1 MTDDSKIERTH
12 STWSPIRG
20 CTKVSLGCKNWYA
33 EVLPERFRGAN
44 DQPFEWV
51 EALLEQEVNPCL
63 RAIPEEALRKEVRH
77 PEGRGRVQSMENHL
91 MTTRSGMGHPT
102 RSPFL
107 SSQHVN
113 SKSFNQIICVF
124 SIYEYVST
132 EDY

>member
-1 MTDDSKIERTH
+1 MSDKSKIEWAD

-20 CTKVSLGCKNWYA
+20 CTKTSPWCKNWYA
-33 EVLPERFRGAN
+33 EAIPERFRGAN
-44 DQPFEWV
+44 DHPFERV

-77 PEGRGRVQSMENHL
+77 PECRGRVQSMEDRQ
-91 MTTRSGMGHPT
+91 MTTRSGTGHPT
-102 RSPFL
+102 RSPFM
-107 SSQHVN
+107 SSQYVHF
-113 SKSFNQIICVF
+113 KSFNQIICVF